1 MKRSIKSL
9 QLEHIKHGIYHC
21 TLNPNENDSVRIHLI
36 PPKFKLFRNES
47 YIVII
52 NGYYLIPI
60 GSSWAAILACY
71 IDEMHTFE
79 GRSITEDDQHNIVD
93 RVSDKI
99 CQIFRYVNKATVAD
113 HLGLIINVIFDIAY
127 GKDPQIVIEKM
138 SIREYSSNMS
148 APHRMDLMVSAMT
161 DLNGCWKCNQK
172 CIFCYAGDQKLSS
185 SKELSTDEWKII
197 IDKLSKANIPMLT
210 FTGGEPT
217 LRSDLVELIT
227 YSKNFVTRLNT
238 NGVKLTKELV
248 NKLKIAELD
257 SIQITLYSSDEN
269 IHNELVGANNYQM
282 TVLGIKNAVDAG
294 LSISINTPLC
304 KLNANY
310 AKTLEFIYSLGISFV
325 TVSGIIC
332 TGAAKENH
340 SKYDLDEK
348 LLFEIVKN
356 AKEFCD
362 SNGMEIDFTSPG
374 LIRPELLES
383 INMNVP
389 ICGASLSNM
398 AITPNGTVVPCQSW
412 LSQDGA
418 SGNILN
424 DSFSKIWNH
433 KICKK
438 LRHMSDLD
446 AIECPFRNNGEKRN
460 NGKIPKT
467 Y

>member
-9 QLEHIKHGIYHC
+9 QLEHIKHGVYHC
-21 TLNPNENDSVRIHLI
+21 TLNPNQIDAIRIHLI
-36 PPKFKLFRNES
+36 PPKFKLFKNEP
-47 YIVII
+47 YIVIL
-52 NGYYLIPI
+52 NGYFLIPI

-71 IDEMHTFE
+71 IEEMNAYE
-79 GRSITEDDQHNIVD
+79 GRSISKENHNDIVN
-93 RVSDKI
+93 RTVEKI
-99 CQIFRYVNKATVAD
+99 CSIYLYVDKTTVFE
-113 HLGLIINVIFDIAY
+113 HLDLILSVITDVAF
-127 GKDPQIVIEKM
+127 GNDPKVDIEKT

-161 DLNGCWKCNQK
+161 DCNGAWKCNQK
-172 CIFCYAGDQKLSS
+172 CVFCYAGGQKLSS
-185 SKELSTDEWKII
+185 SKELSTDEWKLI
-197 IDKLSKANIPMLT
+197 IDKLAKANIPMLT

-217 LRSDLVELIT
+217 LRNDIDELIA

-248 NKLKIAELD
+248 DKLVKAELD

-269 IHNELVGANNYQM
+269 IHNELVGANNYKM
-282 TVLGIKNAVDAG
+282 TVQGIINAVEAG

-310 AKTLEFIYSLGISFV
+310 AKTLEFIHSLGISFV
-325 TVSGIIC
+325 TISGIIC

-340 SKYDLDEK
+340 NKYDLDKDE
-348 LLFEIVKN
+348 LFEIVKN

-362 SNGMEIDFTSPG
+362 SNSMEIDFTSPG

-418 SGNILN
+418 LGNILN
-424 DSFSKIWNH
+424 DSFYKIWNH
-433 KICKK
+433 KKCKK
-438 LRHMSDLD
+438 LRHMSDNEA
-446 AIECPFRNNGEKRN
+446 AICPFRKKRE
-460 NGKIPKT
+460 IS
-467 Y
+467 